1 MNIILNIWLQPVY
14 ARLNLDS
21 RKSLYIV
28 MSLFPITGQVIATL
42 LFFFG
47 SKGSDFPIFWY
58 CFLFSMAALVAI
70 VFFAWYVA
78 LIQSI
83 RLQYSPAVA
92 GLVPQIRTYLQIAVG
107 LPIVFVALLAA
118 IIERITQHHFSL
130 WPSFACVLFMLLSA
144 MTIRT
149 PWAALGMILS
159 LQVPTSLNAPNVKMI
174 DQIMVESLGVSPVFV
189 LWLAMPVLIY
199 VGVAWTFSARG
210 DTLFRINIASLKNY
224 AAFGGMKIDEN
235 RISLGFASIFVR
247 WVMLCVKRGQKA
259 IHSENI
265 GRKLFGFA
273 LGPHLHWTTT
283 FIQTL
288 VFAVLGSLLILL
300 LRNIPKLND
309 SHFVLSF
316 SPAVPTVFFVGL
328 PIIFSIMLF
337 QSLFFTRAGQGL
349 FSLAEKSMASAML
362 DQALTNYLLRQFFI
376 LYALSIDAAFAIG
389 KFWLEG
395 DTKIGALV
403 LFLTCMFPL
412 ILNIVRNHAKMKAA
426 NDHPM
431 VKSLLL
437 CLSIF
442 AIGIV
447 FVLGAPRFA
456 IFWYCA
462 LIFVSTLAVLIFKLK
477 ANARLRIFPVGRA
490 A

>member
-1 MNIILNIWLQPVY
+1 MNKILNIWLQPIY

-21 RKSLYIV
+21 KKSLYIV

-58 CFLFSMAALVAI
+58 CFLFSMIALVVI
-70 VFFAWYVA
+70 VFFSWYVM

-149 PWAALGMILS
+149 AWAVLGVILS
-159 LQVPTSLNAPNVKMI
+159 LQVPTSLNAPNLKMI
-174 DQIMVESLGVSPVFV
+174 DQIMVESLGVSPAFV
-189 LWLAMPVLIY
+189 LSLAMPVLIY
-199 VGVAWTFSARG
+199 AGVIWTFSARG
-210 DTLFRINIASLKNY
+210 DILFKINIASLKRL
-224 AAFGGMKIDEN
+224 AAFSGMKIDEN
-235 RISLGFASIFVR
+235 RMSLGFASTFVR
-247 WVMLCVKRGQKA
+247 WMTFCVKRNQKA
-259 IHSENI
+259 LQSKNV

-288 VFAVLGSLLILL
+288 VFAVLGTLLILL

-316 SPAVPTVFFVGL
+316 SPAVPTVFFIGL
-328 PIIFSIMLF
+328 PLIFFLMLF
-337 QSLFFTRAGQGL
+337 QSLFFTRAEQGL
-349 FSLAEKSMASAML
+349 FSLTEKSMASAMQN
-362 DQALTNYLLRQFFI
+362 QALSNYLLRQLFI
-376 LYALSIDAAFAIG
+376 LYALSIVAAFAIV

-395 DTKIGALV
+395 DVKIGILILV
-403 LFLTCMFPL
+403 VTCMFPL
-412 ILNIVRNHAKMKAA
+412 TLCIVRNHAKMKTA

-437 CLSIF
+437 CVMIF
-442 AIGIV
+442 AIGMV

-456 IFWYCA
+456 LFWYCA
-462 LIFVSTLAVLIFKLK
+462 LIFVSTLVLLFFKMK